1 MQNVSTRRRDRIT
14 SDEEER
20 LRRGYEVRTAVRFVE
35 HGGRP
40 SHRTAAVEQSGVAL
54 ARLDYG
60 PAADVWRINLGWRR
74 RQRQDQLGFGLDID
88 RGTWAQG
95 ENTEEPEDEADA
107 PAARTLRVVP
117 FVEDHRNCLLFEL
130 AEQAGE
136 KVLASLQAALKSSIQ
151 VVFQL
156 EDSELAAEPL
166 PGRDDRK
173 LLLIYE
179 AAEGGAGVLRRLLD
193 EPDALARVAREA
205 LSICHYDPDTGEDLG
220 HAPGARERCEAACY
234 DCLLSYGNQ
243 PDHPLLDRKEV
254 RPLLE
259 QLARAAVSASPV
271 AAGRS
276 AHLEG
281 LLRLCD
287 SDLERR
293 WLLHLES
300 HGHRLP
306 ASAQEGVPACRTRPD
321 FLYDGKVAVYI
332 DGPVHEYPE
341 RRKRDERQQE
351 AMEDRGYTVLR
362 FDDEAT
368 WAGVIARYPSVFG
381 TAGAAPGIAVAVS
394 SPPAAA
400 PAAPDPDLF
409 DPEWHPLVATLAARG
424 DLAVAPGEDVPDPAL
439 SGRAVAGQSA
449 AVVTRA
455 GKRLHLL
462 AADDPRAD
470 AVLAALGRTPP
481 GPDGAACGLK
491 VDLSADNVTGQVL
504 AALEGLS

>member
-1 MQNVSTRRRDRIT
+1 
-14 SDEEER
+14 
-20 LRRGYEVRTAVRFVE
+20 
-35 HGGRP
+35 
-40 SHRTAAVEQSGVAL
+40 
-54 ARLDYG
+54 
-60 PAADVWRINLGWRR
+60 PAADVWRINMGWRR

-95 ENTEEPEDEADA
+95 ESVEESGDEADA

-205 LSICHYDPDTGEDLG
+205 LSICHYDPDTGADLG

-243 PDHPLLDRKEV
+243 PDHPLLDRQEI

-259 QLARAAVSASPV
+259 RLAGAAVASSPV

-276 AHLEG
+276 AHQPRRG
-281 LLRLCD
+281 GPLR
-287 SDLERR
+287 
-293 WLLHLES
+293 
-300 HGHRLP
+300 
-306 ASAQEGVPACRTRPD
+306 RP
-321 FLYDGKVAVYI
+321 V
-332 DGPVHEYPE
+332 
-341 RRKRDERQQE
+341 
-351 AMEDRGYTVLR
+351 
-362 FDDEAT
+362 
-368 WAGVIARYPSVFG
+368 
-381 TAGAAPGIAVAVS
+381 
-394 SPPAAA
+394 
-400 PAAPDPDLF
+400 PAAP
-409 DPEWHPLVATLAARG
+409 R
-424 DLAVAPGEDVPDPAL
+424 PA
-439 SGRAVAGQSA
+439 
-449 AVVTRA
+449 
-455 GKRLHLL
+455 
-462 AADDPRAD
+462 
-470 AVLAALGRTPP
+470 
-481 GPDGAACGLK
+481 
-491 VDLSADNVTGQVL
+491 
-504 AALEGLS
+504 